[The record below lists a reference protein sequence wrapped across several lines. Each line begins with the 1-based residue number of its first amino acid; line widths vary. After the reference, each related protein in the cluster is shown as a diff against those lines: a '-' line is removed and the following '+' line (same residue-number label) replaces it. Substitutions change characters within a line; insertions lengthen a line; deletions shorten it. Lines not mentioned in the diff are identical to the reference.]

1 MIFFVLLD
9 LICCLFA
16 RLLYISHWNAKLL
29 LQWKEEKVIIILL
42 LENEGKKRLKERR
55 STEKSELSILWL
67 YRARTDLLGEI
78 LLAAPAISFCC
89 LKLKK
94 QKKRK
99 KRINEWTNERTK
111 QNQVTGLEK
120 FVKIVCTSEQL
131 SWKFSGREY
140 SLTLVSEHLAFASP
154 TPAT

>member
-1 MIFFVLLD
+1 MYLIKIFIYIRSMIFFVLLD

-16 RLLYISHWNAKLL
+16 HLLYISHWNAKLL

-78 LLAAPAISFCC
+78 LLAAPAISFW
-89 LKLKK
+89 LFKIKEA
-94 QKKRK
+94 KRK
-99 KRINEWTNERTK
+99 KETNKWMNERTNETK
-111 QNQVTGLEK
+111 PSYWIRKIRKNSLYLWTIV
-120 FVKIVCTSEQL
+120 VKIFGQRIQFDTC
-131 SWKFSGREY
+131 
-140 SLTLVSEHLAFASP
+140 
-154 TPAT
+154 